1 MLGSFVCRQ
10 CRARLTRRIAPVR
23 SPQWQPRATF
33 FSLRSTTGQ
42 PQHPDGAAPAEDP
55 SQQPDGAPESQDP
68 QSSPHADSTRHV
80 QPQSRGGRYS
90 RLVADGVEA
99 GDELAPTTGFQEYRF
114 LPDQAV
120 RGPAAEIQRALNRRD
135 ERNNTDRIWA
145 MFEENY
151 TSRDCEALTQ
161 PLESDMP
168 LLEQG
173 QLFHDILKAV
183 NKTFVHAR
191 SKPAITPTAA
201 LFRFEQL
208 GLANQDQWSRQTLV
222 YMTHE
227 AIEAVNAPPED
238 ASRDLPM
245 ILFELVSLW
254 RLFFQCRG
262 KQVQLEYLSTD
273 WNLPAAESMPN
284 TFEKDHFISRLQ
296 DYHPGLLGDPALA
309 FCAAYF
315 YTLSN
320 ALSTIEPLHKESEP
334 FIRFLGR
341 ILPGAKMGPVFSYMQ
356 KGARFLS
363 MPENV
368 QREITTEIHNAPRK
382 AMHELAS
389 SGATLG
395 SAASHNPSE
404 NREALHLKQIARA
417 VQSNKSSA
425 ALETLW
431 QAAVREFREGG
442 KPAIPPRV
450 YNAFLSGFLI
460 LQQPARS
467 VEIWNHMI
475 AHGIRPNIQTWVA
488 LLHGCEKAR
497 DLDGFNG
504 MWTRMLN
511 TGMEPDA
518 YAWTARVHGLIY
530 LRQVDAA
537 LAALDDL
544 GKRWLAA
551 ENAIRNPPPKQKGVK
566 RTPSSVTA
574 TNKCTKPSIEIIN
587 GAITAIVQQPAGR
600 MYHGK
605 RVTFVQKILGWAG
618 NFGIKPNAITFNS
631 LIQLYL
637 RASDY
642 TTAFKIL
649 RQMELAGIEAD
660 MATHTMLVNVSFEKL
675 AFDGLTETEQTD
687 KVISL
692 FDDLEAGGL
701 KLNDYVYSI
710 SIDRLLKQYSN
721 HQAVRQIVEHM
732 HARNMVPSPHV
743 YTSLI
748 TFYFQQSPP
757 AISAVDALVHHFFTS
772 DRVPRDR
779 IMFDRLIEGYASH
792 DEVGKMMSV
801 LTRMSKQKT
810 VPGWDAL
817 IVVIEALVRDGDYDR
832 ARAIVRDVER
842 GQGIGEGG
850 IVSGQRSEK
859 DFFYVAK
866 QLGLGMQEAQM
877 GDFMDGAD
885 LRGNPNGVAEEEQQE
900 QTEARLH

>member
-10 CRARLTRRIAPVR
+10 CRARLTRRIVPVR
-23 SPQWQPRATF
+23 SLQWRPRATF
-33 FSLRSTTGQ
+33 FSFRNQTGQ
-42 PQHPDGAAPAEDP
+42 PQHPADDARAEDP
-55 SQQPDGAPESQDP
+55 SRQQDGAAVSPDA
-68 QSSPHADSTRHV
+68 QSPRYA

-90 RLVADGVEA
+90 RLVEDDVEA
-99 GDELAPTTGFQEYRF
+99 GDEPAPTMGAQVRYTQDR
-114 LPDQAV
+114 AT
-120 RGPAAEIQRALNRRD
+120 RGPAAELHRALDSGGKWGTAD
-135 ERNNTDRIWA
+135 EIWA
-145 MFEENY
+145 LFEEHY
-151 TSRDCEALTQ
+151 TSRECEALTQ
-161 PLESDMP
+161 PSADDMP
-168 LLEQG
+168 HLAQG
-173 QLFHDILKAV
+173 QVFHDLLRCINMAFI
-183 NKTFVHAR
+183 NAR
-191 SKPAITPTAA
+191 IKPAVTPTAA
-201 LFRFEQL
+201 LFRLEQL
-208 GLANQDQWSRQTLV
+208 GLADQAQWSRQTLV
-222 YMTHE
+222 YMTHQ
-227 AIEAVNAPPED
+227 AILAVNAPPED
-238 ASRDLPM
+238 TTRDLPM

-262 KQVQLEYLSTD
+262 RQAQLEYLSTD
-273 WNLPAAESMPN
+273 WDLPAAENMPN
-284 TFEKDHFISRLQ
+284 TFKSEHFNARLQ
-296 DYHPGLLGDPALA
+296 EYHPGLLGDPALA
-309 FCAAYF
+309 FCATYF

-320 ALSTIEPLHKESEP
+320 AMSTVEPLHKASEP
-334 FIRFLGR
+334 FVQFLGR
-341 ILPGAKMGPVFSYMQ
+341 ILAGSKLSGVFSYMQ
-356 KGARFLS
+356 KGARFISL
-363 MPENV
+363 PEHV
-368 QREITTEIHNAPRK
+368 QREITKEIENAPRK

-395 SAASHNPSE
+395 SAASEDPSE
-404 NREALHLKQIARA
+404 NREALHLKKIARA
-417 VQSNKSSA
+417 VQSNKNSA

-431 QAAVREFREGG
+431 RAAIREFVDGG

-450 YNAFLSGFLI
+450 YNAFLTGFLI

-467 VEIWNHMI
+467 VEIWNHMV
-475 AHGIRPNIQTWVA
+475 AHGVRPNIQTWVA

-544 GKRWLAA
+544 GKRWLTA
-551 ENAIRNPPPKQKGVK
+551 ETAIRNPPLKQKGVK
-566 RTPSSVTA
+566 KIPSSVTA

-587 GAITAIVQQPAGR
+587 GAITAIVQQPANR

-649 RQMELAGIEAD
+649 RQMELAGIDAD

-687 KVISL
+687 KIISL
-692 FDDLEAGGL
+692 FDDLEARGL

-721 HQAVRQIVEHM
+721 YEAVRQIIEHM
-732 HARNMVPSPHV
+732 HARSMVPSPHI

-757 AISAVDALVHHFFTS
+757 AMPAVDSLVHRFFTS
-772 DRVPRDR
+772 DRVPVDR
-779 IMFDRLIEGYASH
+779 IMFDRLIEGYAHH

-817 IVVIEALVRDGDYDR
+817 IVVIEALVRNGDYDR
-832 ARAIVRDVER
+832 ARTVVRDVER

-850 IVSGQRSEK
+850 IVSGQRNEK

-866 QLGLGMQEAQM
+866 QLGLAMEDAQM
-877 GDFMDGAD
+877 GDLMDGAD
-885 LRGNPNGVAEEEQQE
+885 LRGNPGEVASQEQQE
-900 QTEARLH
+900 QTEAR